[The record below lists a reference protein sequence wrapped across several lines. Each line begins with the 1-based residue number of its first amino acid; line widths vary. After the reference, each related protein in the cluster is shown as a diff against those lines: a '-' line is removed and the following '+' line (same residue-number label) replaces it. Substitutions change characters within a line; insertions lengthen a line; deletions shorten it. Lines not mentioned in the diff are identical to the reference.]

1 MDPKTRN
8 IILAAGVI
16 GWMGV
21 AAAVLA
27 HFLMGDVVGPAG
39 MGVVLVLWTGL
50 RRHRISARRVEA

>member
-1 MDPKTRN
+1 
-8 IILAAGVI
+8 VI

-39 MGVVLVLWTGL
+39 MAVVLVLWTGL
-50 RRHRISARRVEA
+50 RRHRTSLRRVEA